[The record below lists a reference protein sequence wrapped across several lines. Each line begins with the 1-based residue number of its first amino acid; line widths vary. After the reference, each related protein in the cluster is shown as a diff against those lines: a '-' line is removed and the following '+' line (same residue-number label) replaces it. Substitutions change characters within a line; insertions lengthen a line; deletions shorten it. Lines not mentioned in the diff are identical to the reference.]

1 MSSIRC
7 VDLLRHAQEN
17 SYAVGY
23 FEAWNLESLLAVVRA
38 AEIACSPVMVGFC
51 GEYLANSQRKFKE
64 DINLY
69 GALARQVAQSV
80 SVPVA
85 TLLNESIDMN
95 VAYQGVKADFDMV
108 MFVDEG
114 MPIDRLTVVTRKLVE
129 FARACQVAVEG
140 EVGSLGMADQPT
152 GQQSA
157 GHKTDP
163 GVAAKFVAE
172 TGIDALAVSIGN
184 IHFLEGGKVKLDF
197 DLLEQIHQQVTVPL
211 VLHGGTGVD
220 KADFKPSI
228 ERGVAKVNVGAGLKR
243 VVIESNRQYLAE
255 SDLSRMNPNDVL
267 GRGGVLDM
275 NVRSQA
281 ALIDEVIGFI
291 RAFGSEN
298 KAS

>member
-23 FEAWNLESLLAVVRA
+23 FEAWDLESLLAVVRA
-38 AEIACSPVMVGFC
+38 AEVARSPVMVGFC
-51 GEYLANSQRKFKE
+51 GEYLANPQREFKQ

-69 GALARQVAQSV
+69 GALARKVAQSA

-85 TLLNESIDMN
+85 TLLNESTDMN

-114 MPIDRLTVVTRKLVE
+114 MPIDRLTGVTRKLVE
-129 FARACQVAVEG
+129 FAHACDVAVEG
-140 EVGSLGMADQPT
+140 EVGSLGVADQST
-152 GQQSA
+152 GQQHA
-157 GHKTDP
+157 GHRTDP
-163 GVAAKFVAE
+163 KIAAQFVAA
-172 TGIDALAVSIGN
+172 TGVDALAVSIGN
-184 IHFLEGGKVKLDF
+184 VHFLEGRKVELDF
-197 DLLEQIHQQVTVPL
+197 ELLEQLRERVSVPL

-220 KADFKPSI
+220 KADFRPSV
-228 ERGVAKVNVGAGLKR
+228 ERGIAKVNVGAGLKR
-243 VVIESNRQYLAE
+243 VVIESDRQYLAE

-267 GRGGVLDM
+267 GRGGRLDM

-281 ALIDEVIGFI
+281 ALMDEVIGFI
-291 RAFGSEN
+291 KAFGGEN

>member
-1 MSSIRC
+1 
-7 VDLLRHAQEN
+7 
-17 SYAVGY
+17 
-23 FEAWNLESLLAVVRA
+23 
-38 AEIACSPVMVGFC
+38 MVGFC
-51 GEYLANSQRKFKE
+51 GEYLANPQRKFKE

-69 GALARQVAQSV
+69 GAFARQVAQGA

-85 TLLNESIDMN
+85 TLLNESIDMG

-114 MPIDRLTVVTRKLVE
+114 MPIDQLTVVTQKLVE
-129 FARACQVAVEG
+129 FAHACEVAVEG
-140 EVGSLGMADQPT
+140 EVGSLGVADQAT
-152 GQQSA
+152 GQQNA
-157 GHKTDP
+157 GHTTDP
-163 GVAAKFVAE
+163 NIAAKFVAD
-172 TGIDALAVSIGN
+172 TSVDALAVSIGN
-184 IHFLEGGKVKLDF
+184 VHFLEGRKVELDF
-197 DLLEQIHQQVTVPL
+197 DLLEQLHKRVSVPL

-220 KADFKPSI
+220 KADFRPSI
-228 ERGVAKVNVGAGLKR
+228 ERGIAKVNIGAGLKR

-281 ALIDEVIGFI
+281 ALIDEVIEFI
-291 RAFGSEN
+291 NAFGSAN

>member
-7 VDLLRHAQEN
+7 VDLLRHAREN

-38 AEIACSPVMVGFC
+38 AEIARSPVMVGFC
-51 GEYLANSQRKFKE
+51 GEYLANPQRKFKE
-64 DINLY
+64 DISLY
-69 GALARQVAQSV
+69 GAIARQVAQSV

-95 VAYQGVKADFDMV
+95 VTYQGVKGGFDMV
-108 MFVDEG
+108 MFVDEK

-129 FARACQVAVEG
+129 FAHACEVAVEG

-172 TGIDALAVSIGN
+172 TGVDALAVSIGN

-197 DLLEQIHQQVTVPL
+197 DLLEQIHQEVSVPL

-220 KADFKPSI
+220 KADFRPSI

-243 VVIESNRQYLAE
+243 VVIESNRQYLAK

-291 RAFGSEN
+291 KSFGSEN

>member
-7 VDLLRHAQEN
+7 VDLLRHAQKN

-38 AEIACSPVMVGFC
+38 AELACSPVMVGFC
-51 GEYLANSQRKFKE
+51 GEYLANPQRKFKE
-64 DINLY
+64 EINFY

-108 MFVDEG
+108 MFVDEK

-157 GHKTDP
+157 GHQTDP
-163 GVAAKFVAE
+163 GIAAKFVAE

-197 DLLEQIHQQVTVPL
+197 DLLEQIHQQVPVPL

-220 KADFKPSI
+220 KADFRPSI
-228 ERGVAKVNVGAGLKR
+228 ERGVTKVNVGAGLKR

>member
-51 GEYLANSQRKFKE
+51 GEYLANPKRKYRE

-69 GALARQVAQSV
+69 GTLARQVAQSV

-85 TLLNESIDMN
+85 TLLNESTDMS

-108 MFVDEG
+108 MFVDEK
-114 MPIDRLTVVTRKLVE
+114 MPIDQLTVVTRKLVE
-129 FARACQVAVEG
+129 FAHACEVAVEG
-140 EVGSLGMADQPT
+140 EVGSLGVADQIT
-152 GQQSA
+152 GQKSA
-157 GHKTDP
+157 GNKTDP

-172 TGIDALAVSIGN
+172 TGVDALAVSIGN

-197 DLLEQIHQQVTVPL
+197 DLLEQIHQQVSVPL
-211 VLHGGTGVD
+211 ILHGGTGVD

-228 ERGVAKVNVGAGLKR
+228 KRGVAKVNVGAGLKR
-243 VVIESNRQYLAE
+243 VVIESNLQYLAE

-281 ALIDEVIGFI
+281 ALIDEVLGFI
-291 RAFGSEN
+291 KAFGSEN
-298 KAS
+298 MAS